1 MKQALILTFLA
12 LALLLPACGKSEEK
26 QPEIKFGHAVVDERA
41 VDKGPVNLGQPQDKP
56 SGPAKSGAYQGL
68 DPAKVEKLSPEAR
81 RTLERDA
88 ELAKKAKDQNMSG
101 AEFMK
106 AASGGE
112 LPKPPKF

>member
-41 VDKGPVNLGQPQDKP
+41 VDKGPVNLGQPQQG
-56 SGPAKSGAYQGL
+56 SNSAPAKSGAYQGL
-68 DPAKVEKLSPEAR
+68 DPEKVKNLSPEAR
-81 RTLERDA
+81 RVLENSEAARQKR
-88 ELAKKAKDQNMSG
+88 LNKANMTDR
-101 AEFMK
+101 EYM
-106 AASGGE
+106 GE